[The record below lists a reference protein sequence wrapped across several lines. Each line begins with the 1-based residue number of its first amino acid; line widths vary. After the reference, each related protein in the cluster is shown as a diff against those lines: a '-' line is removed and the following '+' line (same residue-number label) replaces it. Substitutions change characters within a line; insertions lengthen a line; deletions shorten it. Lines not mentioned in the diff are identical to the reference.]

1 MKSFYPEKV
10 ADRQRNEVGTMEE
23 KFVWPELKNPW
34 KRASEQF
41 KLAFLSACLFGI
53 ITHIYIF
60 TNLIL
65 NHDSVWRLFYANENT
80 ASGRW
85 SLKILSDAS
94 TKFQLPVVIGV
105 IAILMLALTAGFTVS
120 ILKMSNKVIV
130 ILSSAFLVT
139 FPSVACI
146 FSYMFT
152 ADAYFICLFLNTLAV
167 YLAKKYNWGWLP
179 AVVLCTLACGG
190 YQAFICYA
198 IGLFL
203 MDCILELLTGK
214 KFKEILGKGIK
225 YIAIVISS
233 LLLYYLVL
241 IIITKERG
249 ISLTSY
255 QGISSIGLSNWKGFL
270 LQIPLAYKNFI
281 RQLIMTPYITGI
293 YREIQILFF
302 VIAFGAMIYLLV
314 ANHLHQEPWRIVL
327 LIVGIG
333 LLPLALN
340 FITVLSAGAQVHA
353 LMIYSFVLGFV
364 FALKLIETAVQKM
377 IENRMASWPIIFF
390 VGAALAGGLVWNNF
404 CVSNTAYLR
413 LQVCYENSFAL
424 ANRIVARIERLDGY
438 SPKLPVAVIGEAD
451 RSLYGGTIGEFSQFN
466 SLTGTGDK
474 LLYSPEPH
482 RRTRSFIE
490 DYIGLHMPAPSK
502 EQKEALKTSETI
514 KNLPSYPSE
523 GAVVLYEGIVVVK
536 LSDGEVR

>member
-1 MKSFYPEKV
+1 M
-10 ADRQRNEVGTMEE
+10 MEE
-23 KFVWPELKNPW
+23 KFVWQELKNPW
-34 KRASEQF
+34 KKASEQF
-41 KLAFLSACLFGI
+41 KLAFLAACLFGI

-65 NHDSVWRLFYANENT
+65 NHDSVWRLFYANDNT

-85 SLKILSDAS
+85 FLKTLSDAS
-94 TKFQLPVVIGV
+94 TKFQLPVVIGA
-105 IAILMLALTAGFTVS
+105 IAILMLALTAGLTVS
-120 ILKMSNKVIV
+120 ILGMSNKVII

-167 YLAKKYNWGWLP
+167 YVTKMYSWGWLP
-179 AVVLCTLACGG
+179 AVALCTLACGG

-203 MDCILELLTGK
+203 MDCILELLTEK
-214 KFKEILGKGIK
+214 KFKEIVGKGFK
-225 YIAIVISS
+225 YIAIIIVS

-241 IIITKERG
+241 MIIIKERG
-249 ISLTSY
+249 ISLNSY
-255 QGISSIGLSNWKGFL
+255 QGISSIGLSNLKGFL

-281 RQLIMTPYITGI
+281 RQLIVTPYTTGI
-293 YREIQILFF
+293 YRGIQILFF
-302 VIAFGAMIYLLV
+302 VIAFGLVIYLAV
-314 ANHLHQEPWRIVL
+314 ANRLHQEPWRVIL
-327 LIVGIG
+327 LILGIS
-333 LLPLALN
+333 LFPLALN
-340 FITVLSAGAQVHA
+340 FITVLSVGAEVHA

-364 FALKLIETAVQKM
+364 FALKLIEVAAQTM
-377 IENRMASWPIIFF
+377 IENRMASWPIIFL

-424 ANRIVARIERLDGY
+424 ANRVAVRIESLEGY

-451 RSLYGGTIGEFSQFN
+451 RSLYGGTVGAFSQFN
-466 SLTGTGDK
+466 SLTGTGDR
-474 LLYSPEPH
+474 LLFSPEPH
-482 RRTRSFIE
+482 FRTRVFIE
-490 DYIGLHMPAPSK
+490 NYIGLHMPTPNK
-502 EQKEALKTSETI
+502 EQKEMLNNAEEI
-514 KNLPSYPSE
+514 KNLPSYPAE
-523 GAVVLYEGIVVVK
+523 GSVVLYKDIIVVK
-536 LSDGEVR
+536 LSDGAVR